1 MGNKIIQLSDPEKT
15 GRMSLEQA
23 IASRRSQRD
32 FLPQP
37 LTLEQVGQLAWS
49 AQGQEPGQR
58 YRTTPSAGATYPLEL
73 FIVIPDGLFH
83 YLIVEHAIEQ
93 LTGQDLRAGLCSA
106 AWGQEFIAVAPMTLV
121 LAAEFDRTTMRYGN
135 RGIRYVY
142 MEAGHTAQNVC
153 LQAES
158 LGLGSVAIGA
168 FDDAAVKKVLSLEV
182 NLEPVYMITVGYYR
196 K

>member
-1 MGNKIIQLSDPEKT
+1 MGNKIIQLSNPEKN

-37 LTLEQVGQLAWS
+37 LTLEQVGQLAWA

-83 YLIVEHAIEQ
+83 YVAVEHALEQ
-93 LTGQDLRAGLCSA
+93 LTGQDLRAGLSSA

-121 LAAEFDRTTMRYGN
+121 LAAELSRTTMRYGN
-135 RGIRYVY
+135 RGVRYIY
-142 MEAGHTAQNVC
+142 MEAGHVAQNVY

-158 LGLGSVAIGA
+158 LGLGSVAVGA
-168 FDDAAVKKVLSLEV
+168 FDDAGVKKVLSLAGD
-182 NLEPVYMITVGYYR
+182 LEPVYMVTVGYYR